1 MFKHTTGIAIAELL
15 QRNGVPLIEA
25 DNTREAGWV
34 NMHTWLVETV
44 RDLEANENDE
54 VEARPRPR
62 LQVLRPILGTG
73 LGCPALIRAI
83 PSAVVNQKK
92 PHDLVGPFEDPLDT
106 TRYFCQSRVA
116 ASRKPR
122 HNSARDAEIRRLL
135 AANKRRAVLGTESV
149 RNRRRRTYA

>member
-1 MFKHTTGIAIAELL
+1 M
-15 QRNGVPLIEA
+15 IEA
-25 DNTREAGWV
+25 DNSREAGWV

-44 RDLEANENDE
+44 QEFEGDGEPT
-54 VEARPRPR
+54 PRPR
-62 LQVLRPILGTG
+62 LQFLKPTPGSF
-73 LGCPALIRAI
+73 LGCPATIRAI
-83 PSAVVNQKK
+83 PSAVVNEKK